1 MIIGLTGKYAAGK
14 GTVAETLLGRG
25 FQYHSLSDII
35 REELSASGQA
45 ESREALLAMGNAL
58 RRDGGP
64 GVLAQRL
71 LDRVRVGDH
80 IVDSIRNPA
89 EVAALRT
96 LAGFTL
102 VAVDADARVRFERLK
117 ERARIGDPTDW
128 ETFAELEARESKSDD
143 PGAQQVAATLALA
156 DRVVMNDG
164 DLEGLHASVEDLLTQ
179 LRQQASR

>member
-1 MIIGLTGKYAAGK
+1 MIVGLTGKYAAGK
-14 GTVAETLLGRG
+14 GTVAEVLLRGG

-35 REELSASGQA
+35 REELAASGQA
-45 ESREALLAMGNAL
+45 ESREALLAMGNTL
-58 RRDGGP
+58 RHEGGP

-71 LDRVRVGDH
+71 LERVKTGDH

-96 LAGFTL
+96 LDGFTL

-117 ERARIGDPTDW
+117 QRARIGDPTEW

-143 PGAQQVAATLALA
+143 PRAQQVAATLALA

-164 DLEGLHASVEDLLTQ
+164 DLGALEASVAELLAE
-179 LRQQASR
+179 LRGRAAR